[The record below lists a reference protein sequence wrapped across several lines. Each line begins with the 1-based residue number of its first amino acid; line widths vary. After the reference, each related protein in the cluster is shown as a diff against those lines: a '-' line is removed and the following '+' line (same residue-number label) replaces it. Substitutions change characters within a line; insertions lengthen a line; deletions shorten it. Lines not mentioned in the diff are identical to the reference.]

1 MKRSSWNDWRISIT
15 SSLLLG
21 LTSLPGVEEVSER
34 EAFPLVTPWQSF
46 SSITKTC
53 SSRPDSLI
61 RTLCVW
67 VFSVRVMWVYS
78 VRLRWLK
85 WDSNTVFSNK
95 STLYAENTGDWL
107 LKQLTP
113 FEACSWV
120 TVYLKCSLLRIVFI
134 VAPYLNRL
142 ILRPVTTG
150 KFLFFGS
157 ANNSSLKNKCIIVA
171 ISSTLRSDLLVLSC
185 SFLTPDT
192 GPWRSFEATR
202 NFLTKNTRPA
212 HAEDG
217 SYPLVIRIASGGPE
231 ALNWTTTTRALYL
244 LQPQSMYVVRGYQQP
259 NKGNGKILGAETHV
273 IYCNL
278 QYFYLI
284 FVW

>member
-53 SSRPDSLI
+53 FSRPDSLI
-61 RTLCVW
+61 RTQCVW
-67 VFSVRVMWVYS
+67 VFCVRVVWVYS

-150 KFLFFGS
+150 KFLS

-171 ISSTLRSDLLVLSC
+171 ISSTQIWWSFPVLSWHPTLDRGGH
-185 SFLTPDT
+185 SKQHVTFWQKILDLRMQKT
-192 GPWRSFEATR
+192 E
-202 NFLTKNTRPA
+202 
-212 HAEDG
+212 
-217 SYPLVIRIASGGPE
+217 VIR
-231 ALNWTTTTRALYL
+231 
-244 LQPQSMYVVRGYQQP
+244 
-259 NKGNGKILGAETHV
+259 
-273 IYCNL
+273 
-278 QYFYLI
+278 
-284 FVW
+284 